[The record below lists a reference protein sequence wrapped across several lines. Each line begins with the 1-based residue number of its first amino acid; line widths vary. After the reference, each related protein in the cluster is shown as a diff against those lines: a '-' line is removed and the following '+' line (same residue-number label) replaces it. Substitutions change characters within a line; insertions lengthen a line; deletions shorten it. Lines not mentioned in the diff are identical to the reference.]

1 MTATTGPHPDAPSPR
16 SASAAPPSTAGLL
29 RASLWLGVV
38 GFGGGVSVLGMIRH
52 LAVERHRWLTE
63 REFANTA
70 TVAQMLPGGAA
81 ANALAQIG
89 LRVDGIR
96 GALAG
101 YLGFILPGFVLAL
114 ALAWAYVRFGV
125 APRAGVILS
134 GFNAGVVGII
144 AALAVQMV
152 RSAVARL
159 WQMAVAVAA
168 LLLSVGGGAS
178 AGEVA
183 ALGIGAGLV
192 IDLVMKR
199 ARLAR
204 FRRAPRKRSPPV
216 ALPDEGQR
224 LERLEGNREPDEPT
238 SLRALAPLGIK
249 AAVGTGSLLALALLF
264 LRTGFGAYG
273 GGFAIIPGLHATFV
287 DGGWITARQLNDA
300 VAVGK
305 LTPGPVLLMA
315 TFIGYVARGFPGAVI
330 ATVSIFAAPF
340 ALVVALGG
348 WLLRMRARRGSAR
361 RPSRCPT
368 RGSGSSGSRG
378 PVSRAS
384 PPSCGRS
391 RRWGSAWRSAR
402 GASSRLRSSSSA
414 PASAPT
420 AAGSRSSRA
429 CTPPS
434 WTAGGSPRA
443 S

>member
-1 MTATTGPHPDAPSPR
+1 MTAKTGPHPDAPAAR
-16 SASAAPPSTAGLL
+16 SASPAPPSVGALL
-29 RASLWLGVV
+29 RASLWLGMV

-52 LAVERHRWLTE
+52 LAVERRGWLTE

-89 LRVDGIR
+89 LRMGGIR

-101 YLGFILPGFVLAL
+101 YLGFILPGFVAAL

-125 APRAGVILS
+125 APHAGVILS

-144 AALAVQMV
+144 AALALQMV
-152 RSAVARL
+152 RSSVARL
-159 WQMAVAVAA
+159 WQMGVAVAA

-192 IDLVMKR
+192 MDLVVKR

-224 LERLEGNREPDEPT
+224 LERRLEQTHPPGEPT
-238 SLRALAPLGIK
+238 KLRALAALGIGV
-249 AAVGTGSLLALALLF
+249 AVGKGSLVALALLF
-264 LRTGFGAYG
+264 LRTGVGAYG

-287 DGGWITARQLNDA
+287 DGGWITAHQLNDA

-315 TFIGYVARGFPGAVI
+315 TFIGYVARGFPGAVV
-330 ATVSIFAAPF
+330 ATVAIFAAPF

-348 WLLRMRARRGSAR
+348 WLLRMRARRAVR
-361 RPSRCPT
+361 AAL
-368 RGSGSSGSRG
+368 RGLTPAVVGLMAAAAIT
-378 PVSRAS
+378 V
-384 PPSCGRS
+384 
-391 RRWGSAWRSAR
+391 
-402 GASSRLRSSSSA
+402 GASLDGSVEVGIAAAAALTLARFKLNPVLVLVLAGALREA
-414 PASAPT
+414 FALV
-420 AAGSRSSRA
+420 GY
-429 CTPPS
+429 
-434 WTAGGSPRA
+434 
-443 S
+443 